1 MVQVPANKRS
11 LGRPEPPQ
19 RVDRLARAVIDSALE
34 VHRVLG
40 PGFLESIYEEALSLE
55 LDRRGV
61 PFERQVPVA
70 VQYKGAL
77 VGEARADLRVGGCL
91 IVELKSVERLAPI
104 HVAQVIS
111 YLKAFECQLG
121 LLITFNVPLLRT
133 GVRRVILSRAR
144 INPNPGEH
152 GSPWRRG
159 G

>member
-1 MVQVPANKRS
+1 MVHVPADQRAFT
-11 LGRPEPPQ
+11 RPEPSAQ
-19 RVDRLARAVIDSALE
+19 VDRLARAVIDSALE

-40 PGFLESIYEEALSLE
+40 PGFLESVYEEALSLE
-55 LDRRGV
+55 LERRGV
-61 PFERQVPVA
+61 PFERQVPVT
-70 VQYKGAL
+70 VQYKGAPI
-77 VGEARADLRVGGCL
+77 GEARADLRVGHCL

-111 YLKAFECQLG
+111 YLKAFDCQLG

-144 INPNPGEH
+144 IKPNPGEH
-152 GSPWRRG
+152 GGSWRRG